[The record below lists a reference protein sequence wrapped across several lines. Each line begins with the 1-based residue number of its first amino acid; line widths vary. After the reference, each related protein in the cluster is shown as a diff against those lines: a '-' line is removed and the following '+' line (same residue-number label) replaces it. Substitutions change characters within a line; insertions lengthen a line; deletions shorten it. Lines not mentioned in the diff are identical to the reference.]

1 MRSAAPQ
8 MWNLHGQ
15 PFLEAHL
22 TDLVCVKVG
31 LPRRGSTAPY
41 EREGKA
47 DRDSDVRDH
56 RSDNQKP
63 LDTRRQDLLPETP
76 GLGGSAPGPAR
87 RRSRRPHE
95 DAVNG
100 PTFVTWRMGWK
111 SWGSMNLRPTI
122 L

>member
-63 LDTRRQDLLPETP
+63 LDTRRQDPLPETP
-76 GLGGSAPGPAR
+76 PLRRSPPAPAPTQ
-87 RRSRRPHE
+87 SRRPPKTP
-95 DAVNG
+95 VN
-100 PTFVTWRMGWK
+100 
-111 SWGSMNLRPTI
+111 RPPP
-122 L
+122 LH